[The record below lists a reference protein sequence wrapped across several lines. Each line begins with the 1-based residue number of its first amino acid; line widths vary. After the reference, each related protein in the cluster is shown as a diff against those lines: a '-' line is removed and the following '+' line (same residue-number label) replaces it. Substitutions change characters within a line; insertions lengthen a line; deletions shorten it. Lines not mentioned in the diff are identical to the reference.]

1 MPGLNK
7 QGPSGSGAMSGRQQ
21 GMCRRTDE
29 LPMQGRRD
37 GQGRGMGGRCRGA
50 YFENPAQEQPVVE
63 KSAAQS
69 EQSMT
74 QELSTLRKEYKN
86 AQAMLETLMQ
96 KIETLESGKGSGQ
109 HKDHEGEG

>member
-7 QGPSGSGAMSGRQQ
+7 KGPNGSGPMSGRQQ

-29 LPMQGRRD
+29 LPLQGRRD
-37 GQGRGMGGRCRGA
+37 GQGRGMGGRCRGE
-50 YFENPAQEQPVVE
+50 YFDNSAKQQPVVK
-63 KSAAQS
+63 KSAVQS

-74 QELSTLRKEYKN
+74 EELSTLRKEYKK

-96 KIETLESGKGSGQ
+96 KLEMLESEKGSGQ
-109 HKDHEGEG
+109 QKDREGEG